1 MEPCSGAPYSDYSY
15 SGAGQPER
23 DSSFADTAQA
33 KFAAAAA
40 VVQTELDSGFAD
52 IVRNATFAAAFVA

>member
-1 MEPCSGAPYSDYSY
+1 VQPCSGAPYSDYSY

-33 KFAAAAA
+33 KFAAA
-40 VVQTELDSGFAD
+40 VVLQAERDSGFAD
-52 IVRNATFAAAFVA
+52 IVGNATFAAAFVA